1 MGVYGQENS
10 GWGRKSIL
18 GDKMKIKFLGTG
30 SAFTL
35 KNYQSNFII
44 EQNGKR
50 LLLDAGGDIRFSLR
64 DAGLSYKDIDGV
76 YISHLHQDHIGGT
89 EAIAF
94 CSYFDPSMKDKKIKL
109 YGSGELLRRGW
120 EDSWKGGLESVQG
133 KLLSLSDF
141 FNINSIKP
149 NGSFWWESIQF
160 DLVQSTHVMNGYC
173 IVPCYGL
180 MIRHMS
186 KTIFWTADCQFCPHQ
201 ILDFY
206 KQADLIIQDCEV
218 TNFKSGVHAN
228 FMDLAT
234 LPEDIKKKMILIHYQ
249 DDVLDGN
256 GNIKPEWSEK
266 ETKAGFGAT
275 VDFGFAVKGQ
285 ELDVDAML
293 KSLEEAKG

>member
-1 MGVYGQENS
+1 MAV
-10 GWGRKSIL
+10 
-18 GDKMKIKFLGTG
+18 
-30 SAFTL
+30 
-35 KNYQSNFII
+35 

-64 DAGLSYKDIDGV
+64 DVSLSYKDIDGV
-76 YISHLHQDHIGGT
+76 YISHLHADHSSGI
-89 EAIAF
+89 EYLSF

-109 YGSGELLRRGW
+109 YGSGEILRRGW

-133 KLLSLSDF
+133 KLLSLEDF
-141 FNINSIKP
+141 FVLNPVKP
-149 NGSFWWESIQF
+149 NGSFEWEGIQF
-160 DLVQSTHVMNGYC
+160 DIVQSIHIMNGYS

-186 KTIFWTADCQFCPHQ
+186 KIIFWTADCQFCPHQ

-206 KQADLIIQDCEV
+206 KRADLIIQDCET

-228 FMDLAT
+228 FTDLAT
-234 LPEDIKKKMILIHYQ
+234 LPNDIKKKMILIHYQ

-256 GNIKPEWSEK
+256 GNIKPEWSKK
-266 ETKAGFGAT
+266 ETEAKFGAT

-285 ELDVDAML
+285 ELNIDDIFKNL
-293 KSLEEAKG
+293 